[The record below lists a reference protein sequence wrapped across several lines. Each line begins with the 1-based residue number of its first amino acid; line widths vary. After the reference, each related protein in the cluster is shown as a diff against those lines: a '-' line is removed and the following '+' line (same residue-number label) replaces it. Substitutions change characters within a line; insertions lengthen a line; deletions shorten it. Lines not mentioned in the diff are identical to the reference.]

1 MSNHVRTVIKI
12 SKINPDDVSLI
23 LNLLATRQ
31 EGRIIIDFDKIIP
44 EPRTIDNCPEDYR
57 IESTEDAYIEEIDER
72 PWFNWYK
79 WRLRYWGTKWGAYD
93 GYTVIGKTYIKFVF
107 NTAWSLA
114 YPIIQKLASLGYDI
128 DVKYADEDYGNNCGR
143 LTYANELGWT
153 HWDESELKDSV
164 KFARDLWSRY

>member
-1 MSNHVRTVIKI
+1 MTVIQSQVKHI
-12 SKINPDDVSLI
+12 
-23 LNLLATRQ
+23 
-31 EGRIIIDFDKIIP
+31 F
-44 EPRTIDNCPEDYR
+44 
-57 IESTEDAYIEEIDER
+57 
-72 PWFNWYK
+72 
-79 WRLRYWGTKWGAYD
+79 
-93 GYTVIGKTYIKFVF
+93 IKFVF

-143 LTYANELGWT
+143 LTYTNELGWT